1 MRVLAVDTTT
11 PFGSAALVE
20 DGRLLAELGVEAPAA
35 HSARLFGWVEALL
48 AARSLEIRDIE
59 GFAVSAGPG
68 SFTGIRIGLSAVKAL
83 AAAGGRPVAPVSTL
97 DALAL
102 KLAASSDGL
111 VCPFLDAKKG
121 EVYAALYEA
130 SGGRPAEIVPAGAVS
145 PGDFLRLLPPDRP
158 VTFIGS
164 GCAAYGGLVR
174 EILGGRAGFSSRTP
188 FIAAEIGR
196 LGAEALAAGRGIAGD
211 RLEPLYLRK
220 SQAEVGH

>member
-11 PFGSAALVE
+11 PHGSAALLE
-20 DGRLLAELGVEAPAA
+20 AGRLQAEIGVDAPAA
-35 HSARLFGWVEALL
+35 HSAGLLGWVDTLL
-48 AARSLEIRDIE
+48 KARGLDIRDIE

-68 SFTGIRIGLSAVKAL
+68 SFTGIRIGLSAIKAL
-83 AAAGGRPVAPVSTL
+83 SAASGRPVAPVSTL

-102 KLAASSDGL
+102 KLASSGDGL

-130 SGGRPAEIVPAGAVS
+130 VGGRPAVLLPAGAFA
-145 PGDFLRLLPPDRP
+145 PDAFLERLPADRA

-164 GCAAYGGLVR
+164 GWPAYRDVIEGL
-174 EILGGRAGFSSRTP
+174 LGSRASVSSRTP
-188 FIAAEIGR
+188 FIAPEIGR
-196 LGAEALAAGRGIAGD
+196 LGTELLAAGRGLAAD
-211 RLEPLYLRK
+211 RVEPIYLRK

>member
-11 PFGSAALVE
+11 PYGSAALLD
-20 DGRLLAELGVEAPAA
+20 DGRLSAEIGIEAPAA
-35 HSARLFGWVEALL
+35 HSAGLLGWADMLL
-48 AARSLEIRDIE
+48 KARGLDIRDIE

-83 AAAGGRPVAPVSTL
+83 SAASGRLVAPVSTL

-102 KLAASSDGL
+102 KLASPGAGL
-111 VCPFLDAKKG
+111 ICPFLDAKKG

-130 SGGRPAEIVPAGAVS
+130 EGGRPAEIVPAGAFA
-145 PGDFLRLLPPDRP
+145 PLAFLDRLPAGRE

-164 GCAAYGGLVR
+164 GWSAYGGLIADR
-174 EILGGRAGFSSRTP
+174 LGSRGRLSTRTP
-188 FIAAEIGR
+188 FIAPEIGR
-196 LGAEALAAGRGIAGD
+196 LGTEALAAGRGVDAD
-211 RLEPLYLRK
+211 RVEPIYLRR